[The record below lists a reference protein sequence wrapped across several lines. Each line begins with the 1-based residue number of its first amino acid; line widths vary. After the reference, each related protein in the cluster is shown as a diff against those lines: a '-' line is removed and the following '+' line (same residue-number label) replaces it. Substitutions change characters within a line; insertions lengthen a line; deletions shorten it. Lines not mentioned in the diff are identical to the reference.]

1 MRGIRR
7 ENIALIGFM
16 GVGKTTC
23 GQYLARRLGY
33 DYFDTDQ
40 EIVKHAG
47 ESIASIFKTRGE
59 AAFRALERELVYQTI
74 PHLRH
79 TIISTGGGL
88 GANQEYVNILKQH
101 ALVVHLYLPAED
113 IYARVKDN
121 KSRPL
126 LQTEDP
132 LGRIRELLAQRLPV
146 YHTAHVEV
154 TTQNRTLPQIVLQI
168 LLNYHFHAARR
179 HRKK

>member
-23 GQYLARRLGY
+23 GQYLAHRLGY
-33 DYFDTDQ
+33 DYLDTDQ
-40 EIVKHAG
+40 EIVKRAG
-47 ESIASIFKTRGE
+47 QSIANIFKTQGE
-59 AAFRALERELVYQTI
+59 AAFRAMERDLVYNTI
-74 PHLRH
+74 PRLRH

-88 GANQEYVNILKQH
+88 GANAEYVSVLKQY
-101 ALVVHLYLPAED
+101 ALVVHLHLPAED
-113 IYARVKDN
+113 IYERVKGN

-132 LGRIRELLAQRLPV
+132 LGRIRELLEQRLPV
-146 YHTAHVEV
+146 YHTAHVEL
-154 TTQNRTLPQIVLQI
+154 TTQNRSLSQIVFQI
-168 LLNYHFHAARR
+168 LLNYHHHAPHR
-179 HRKK
+179 RKK